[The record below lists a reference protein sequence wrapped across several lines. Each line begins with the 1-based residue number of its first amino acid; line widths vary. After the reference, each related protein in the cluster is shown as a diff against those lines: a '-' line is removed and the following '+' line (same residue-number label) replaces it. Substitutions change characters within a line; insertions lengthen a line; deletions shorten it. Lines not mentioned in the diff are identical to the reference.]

1 MNSCLTCAAYRFPSE
16 KPNLFCPLGYEQI
29 KMHYIVMPKGICPK
43 PLTHAEA
50 MELYEEH
57 RANDALSERE

>member
-1 MNSCLTCAAYRFPSE
+1 
-16 KPNLFCPLGYEQI
+16 LGYEQI
-29 KMHYIVMPKGICPK
+29 KMHYVVMPKENCPK

-57 RANDALSERE
+57 RANDAISERE